1 MVYFDYIFGIDSL
14 LSCLYACLY
23 STYLNVL
30 WVGGQHCVGV
40 VLRHCL
46 PTKTSYILGHVV
58 DRECDILI
66 ESFVVHSLNVDLS
79 RTWFH
84 PLVVNLS
91 LNYVIDMFH
100 AYEYEIT

>member
-1 MVYFDYIFGIDSL
+1 MAYFDYIFGIDSL
-14 LSCLYACLY
+14 SLYLYSCLYSA
-23 STYLNVL
+23 YLNDS

-58 DRECDILI
+58 DSECDILI
-66 ESFVVHSLNVDLS
+66 ESFVVHSLNVTL
-79 RTWFH
+79 F
-84 PLVVNLS
+84 
-91 LNYVIDMFH
+91 LNHVIEMFH